1 MAIDLTKGSH
11 FGPATWTVLNDACLG
26 KDPRLDT
33 VEMENMT
40 TRFDAC
46 DSFQSFHADRTLWCW
61 NRLDF

>member
-1 MAIDLTKGSH
+1 MAIVLTKGSH
-11 FGPATWTVLNDACLG
+11 SGSAPRAVLDSACLV

-40 TRFDAC
+40 TRLDAC
-46 DSFQSFHADRTLWCW
+46 DSFQSFHADGTLGFW

>member
-11 FGPATWTVLNDACLG
+11 SGSATRAVLDSACLV

-40 TRFDAC
+40 TRFDVC
-46 DSFQSFHADRTLWCW
+46 DSFQSFHADRTLGFW

>member
-11 FGPATWTVLNDACLG
+11 SGSATRAVLDGACLV

-33 VEMENMT
+33 AEMENMT

-46 DSFQSFHADRTLWCW
+46 DSFQSFHADGTLGLC